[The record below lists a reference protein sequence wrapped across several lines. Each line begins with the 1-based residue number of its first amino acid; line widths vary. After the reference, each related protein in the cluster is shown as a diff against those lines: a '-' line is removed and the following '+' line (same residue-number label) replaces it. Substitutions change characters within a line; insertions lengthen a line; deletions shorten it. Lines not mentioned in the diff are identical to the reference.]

1 MIPYILLQKLLL
13 HDCEL
18 MSVFFFFFFFGESWN
33 LWTKNWFAITLCTY
47 VHWGVLPSP
56 FSIVVIER
64 IQRIVKAETLVRDRN
79 AITLARGSWLLT
91 KFVTELGYTSIE
103 RLLRVI
109 AHLLNSGSY
118 WSYVEKSGQ
127 TFSTSALRQCNMLIR
142 ELYFARKFNLNE
154 KRKFNRN
161 FYYVSNTLIIFW

>member
-18 MSVFFFFFFFGESWN
+18 MSVFFFFFLFWRIVKSMNEKLVCN
-33 LWTKNWFAITLCTY
+33 Y
-47 VHWGVLPSP
+47 VVYVRPLRRSSPSP

-103 RLLRVI
+103 RLLRLI

-127 TFSTSALRQCNMLIR
+127 TFSTSASRQCNMLIR

-154 KRKFNRN
+154 KRRFNRN
-161 FYYVSNTLIIFW
+161 FYYVSNTLIIF